1 VLNRKEDQDQNGCGS
16 ETGRASLSTSLKR
29 GSGGVE
35 RGTVAHLNVDQEGV
49 GRGSVPDVNV
59 DQKRLVRGSVPDLKV
74 DQKRLINVDQEQ
86 DHYDFFFKY
95 KLNNTL

>member
-1 VLNRKEDQDQNGCGS
+1 MDQEG
-16 ETGRASLSTSLKR
+16 A
-29 GSGGVE
+29 E
-35 RGTVAHLNVDQEGV
+35 RGPVPHLNVDQKRV

-59 DQKRLVRGSVPDLKV
+59 DQERAGSGSVPDLNV
-74 DQKRLINVDQEQ
+74 DQERLINVDQEQ